1 MGFRISYFTV
11 KQKLPL
17 GIVAACLRLGT
28 KYEIVHLKT
37 EALRRLYNDFPPTFN
52 QVDHLYFGKNQLIE
66 RYNGIAV
73 DVVKLAR
80 DNNISSILPA
90 ALYWLSRYSFDSIIS
105 GKRRPDR
112 TISILSIEDQK
123 TCILA
128 KEKLIRLQVVETF
141 GWLNLLDD
149 GQYPG
154 CVGDCAGQKRDIFR
168 QFWLP
173 TPSCSALQ
181 PFKQSWAKAMCA
193 TCVADSSQKHNA
205 GRERVWN
212 QLPSIFGMRPW
223 VELLDD

>member
-1 MGFRISYFTV
+1 MRFMISYFTV

-28 KYEIVHLKT
+28 KYEIAHLKA

-52 QVDHLYFGKNQLIE
+52 QVDQLYFGKNQLIE
-66 RYNGIAV
+66 QYNGIAV
-73 DVVKLAR
+73 DVVRLAHE
-80 DNNISSILPA
+80 NNISSILPA
-90 ALYWLSRYSFDSIIS
+90 ALYGLCRYSFDVIIH
-105 GKRRPDR
+105 GGRRPDG
-112 TISILSIEDQK
+112 TFSILSIEDQK

-128 KEKLIRLQVVETF
+128 KGKLIRLQAVETF
-141 GWLNLLDD
+141 GWLNLPDD

-154 CVGDCAGQKRDIFR
+154 CVGDCAGLKRSIFR
-168 QFWLP
+168 HFWLP

-181 PFKQSWAKAMCA
+181 PFKQSWAKSMCA
-193 TCVADSSQKHNA
+193 TCAADSSRKHNA
-205 GRERVWN
+205 GREKIWN